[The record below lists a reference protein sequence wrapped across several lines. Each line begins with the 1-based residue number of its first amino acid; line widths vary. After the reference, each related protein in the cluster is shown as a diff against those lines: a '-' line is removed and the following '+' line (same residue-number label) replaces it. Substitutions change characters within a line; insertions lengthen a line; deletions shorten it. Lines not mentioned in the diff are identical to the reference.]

1 VKRRDFIK
9 LIGGAAAAWPLAA
22 RAQGSDRIRRIGV
35 MMSVANNA
43 LGQAR
48 FKAFQQGLEKLGW
61 TDGRNV
67 AIEVRWSEGRIERY
81 AEIASEF
88 VRLKVDVIVT
98 TATPPT
104 VLAKEAT
111 QVIPIVFIGAGDPV
125 ATGLVESLAHPGGN
139 STGLS
144 NQTRDIAGKRV
155 ELLRE
160 LVPGLRRLAILGNV
174 DNAANVLEMREVQAA
189 AGTLGLEIVRLEIRR
204 AEEIASALETLKGPA
219 LALYVVIDSVT
230 NANALRINTLAL
242 GARLPTM
249 HGTREQLEAGGLMS
263 YGADFVDLYRHS
275 AGLVDKILRG
285 TKPRDIPVEQPTKFD
300 LIINL
305 TTAKALGLTVPP
317 TLIARAD
324 EVIE

>member
-1 VKRRDFIK
+1 MQQVTKIE
-9 LIGGAAAAWPLAA
+9 L
-22 RAQGSDRIRRIGV
+22 QQSDRIRRIGV

-67 AIEVRWSEGRIERY
+67 AIEVRWSEGRAERY
-81 AEIASEF
+81 LEITAEF
-88 VRLKVDVIVT
+88 VRLKLDVIVT
-98 TATPPT
+98 TATLPT
-104 VLAKEAT
+104 ILVKEAT

-125 ATGLVESLAHPGGN
+125 ATGLVASLARPGGN
-139 STGLS
+139 ATGLS

-160 LVPGLRRLAILGNV
+160 LVPGLRRLAILGNA
-174 DNAANVLEMREVQAA
+174 DNASNVLEMREVQAA
-189 AGTLGLEIVRLEIRR
+189 AGTLGLEVVRLEIRR
-204 AEEIASALETLKGPA
+204 AEDIASALETVKGPA

-230 NANALRINTLAL
+230 NANALRINILAL

-249 HGTREQLEAGGLMS
+249 HGTREQVEAGGLLS
-263 YGADFVDLYRHS
+263 YGADFVDQYRHG

-285 TKPRDIPVEQPTKFD
+285 TKPGDIPVEQPTKFD
-300 LIINL
+300 LIINR
-305 TTAKALGLTVPP
+305 TTAKALGLTIPE
-317 TLIARAD
+317 TLLATAD
-324 EVIE
+324 EVIQ